1 MSNAFLRSARQAQQ
15 DSVADALTDAFSVDG
30 NKYVANIET
39 VLACPDNPQCTNMVT
54 HFIDD
59 VKLEPVLGDV
69 IINLQFRD
77 GVVNGLLAA
86 LGQLQLNL
94 TAIGD
99 TSVKPPEDND
109 TVFQML
115 LIVVGSVLGGI
126 LALTCITSC
135 IHTHK

>member
-1 MSNAFLRSARQAQQ
+1 M
-15 DSVADALTDAFSVDG
+15 
-30 NKYVANIET
+30 ANIET
-39 VLACPDNPQCTNMVT
+39 VVACPDNTQCTNMIT

-59 VKLEPVLGDV
+59 VKVEPVLADV
-69 IINLQFRD
+69 IINLQFKD
-77 GVVNGLLAA
+77 GVTDNLIRELGGLS
-86 LGQLQLNL
+86 LNL

-99 TSVKPPEDND
+99 TTVKPPDDND

-135 IHTHK
+135 LHTHK